1 MADFDLRVS
10 AGVESRRW
18 VDPVG
23 PDGQPSRI
31 RPHLGHDQLYFL
43 GRVAI
48 GIRFLMT
55 VDAVEMPA
63 DSTLGGRLFTAY
75 LAEGFGPPALSAA
88 AGWSSS
94 ILWTPANPGHHVIGI
109 RRPQGGAIL
118 VPFDIEAP

>member
-10 AGVESRRW
+10 AGVEVRRW

-43 GRVAI
+43 GRVAQP
-48 GIRFLMT
+48 IRFLMT
-55 VDAVEMPA
+55 VAGVEMPP
-63 DSTLGGRLFTAY
+63 DSALGGRLFTAY
-75 LAEGFGPPALSAA
+75 LPEGFGPPIFTFT
-88 AGWSSS
+88 AGLTSS
-94 ILWTPANPGHHVIGI
+94 IIWTPANPGHHVVGV